1 MRRMKLKASAGG
13 VDVGRGLGSDDG
25 LTTGWVCVSLG
36 EVPEAESGENL
47 QPDTAAA
54 ESARRS
60 PSSSSSSPLPPNE
73 SPEAAASTDPSSS
86 GPQSQRKAQ
95 ERPESDEEEYANPPR
110 PREEFVYAGFGDVS
124 TAPRVVVQ
132 MFTADKRVEM
142 DLEGLWGN
150 RFARER
156 KREEMDGVGEMEME
170 MEMEMEVGA
179 GERVEM
185 GLAGRDGEAVGVL
198 LPGASEDEVEGLRNG
213 VVDVSL
219 EHRGG
224 RDEEGHV
231 QAV

>member
-13 VDVGRGLGSDDG
+13 VDLGRGLGSDDG

-36 EVPEAESGENL
+36 EVPESESEENL
-47 QPDTAAA
+47 QPGTAAA
-54 ESARRS
+54 ESARAS
-60 PSSSSSSPLPPNE
+60 PPTQNE
-73 SPEAAASTDPSSS
+73 SFEPASTDPSSS

-95 ERPESDEEEYANPPR
+95 ERPESDEEEYANPSR
-110 PREEFVYAGFGDVS
+110 PRAEFVYAGFGDVS
-124 TAPRVVVQ
+124 TAPRIVVQ
-132 MFTADKRVEM
+132 IFTADKRVEM

-156 KREEMDGVGEMEME
+156 RREEMDGEGEME

-185 GLAGRDGEAVGVL
+185 ELAGRDGEAVGVL
-198 LPGASEDEVEGLRNG
+198 LPGASEDEVEGLRKG

-219 EHRGG
+219 EHKGG
-224 RDEEGHV
+224 GDGEVHV